1 MKRTLWYIPLL
12 LLMHNAEE
20 ALTMPQWI
28 SVHLDLLRVN
38 YPIFEH
44 VQFSTPQLYLSLAL
58 ITVIPL
64 IISLRC
70 ISGELT
76 KRSIM
81 TLMILQSIIFW
92 NALVPHLLGSYLLQM
107 YNPGVVTALFCN
119 IPFTF
124 YLGTMLVKEKITDNV
139 QLRNAAVA
147 GLLIYLPVVYL
158 NHLTAH
164 FFARLL

>member
-1 MKRTLWYIPLL
+1 MKRTLSYIPLL

-28 SVHLDLLRVN
+28 SVHLDMLRVN
-38 YPIFEH
+38 YPIFELVH
-44 VQFSTPQLYLSLAL
+44 FSAPQLYLSLAL

-64 IISLRC
+64 IISFRC

-92 NALVPHLLGSYLLQM
+92 NAIIPHALGSFLLNM
-107 YNPGVVTALFCN
+107 YNPGVVTAVVCN
-119 IPFTF
+119 IPFSIH
-124 YLGTMLVKEKITDNV
+124 LASQLLKEKLVDKV
-139 QLRNAAVA
+139 QLRKAVLA
-147 GLLIYLPVVYL
+147 GLFLYLPVVYL

-164 FFARLL
+164 SIARLF